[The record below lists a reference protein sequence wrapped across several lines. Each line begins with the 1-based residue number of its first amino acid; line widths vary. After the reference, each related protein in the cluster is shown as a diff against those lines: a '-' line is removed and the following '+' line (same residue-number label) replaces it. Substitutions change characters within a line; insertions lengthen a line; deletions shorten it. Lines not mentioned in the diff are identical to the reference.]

1 MKKALII
8 VASVLGILII
18 GGIIF
23 FKITIKKM
31 NEEIDRE
38 FANMPQIDVASIPD
52 GTYSAKWGS
61 FVVKADLDVVVSG
74 GKIEKINMKKMLQ
87 ICRKDTICQME
98 HFFLLHF
105 FQIHQGCIN
114 LMLHIYL
121 FQQTKS
127 DLYAIFVNQADKHRV
142 WQQLI
147 EHFSGF

>member
-1 MKKALII
+1 MKKTLII

-74 GKIEKINMKKMLQ
+74 GKIEKINMKKMDSGKGYEGLETIDRIISSQ
-87 ICRKDTICQME
+87 KVKVDAVTGATYSSKVIMITTAKALERK
-98 HFFLLHF
+98 
-105 FQIHQGCIN
+105 
-114 LMLHIYL
+114 
-121 FQQTKS
+121 
-127 DLYAIFVNQADKHRV
+127 
-142 WQQLI
+142 
-147 EHFSGF
+147 